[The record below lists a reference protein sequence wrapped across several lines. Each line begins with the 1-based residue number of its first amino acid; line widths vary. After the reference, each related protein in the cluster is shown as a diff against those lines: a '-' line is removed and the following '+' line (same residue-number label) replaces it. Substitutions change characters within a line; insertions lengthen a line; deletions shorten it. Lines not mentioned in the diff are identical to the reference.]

1 MPDAAA
7 DGLQMDEADLSAR
20 IQEVFDRFDKDGG
33 GSLDKQEMM
42 MVFKTL
48 SPSFTSKQINVFI
61 KQLAGSDGEV
71 SHGELMAWIKAGSDE
86 AKEVLAVIVKETGD
100 AMANCVR
107 ETFQRFDSDGG
118 GVLDRDELAR
128 VFRTLDSNFTMKDI
142 DALVKDVDRGGDG
155 KVSQK
160 EFIAWLKR
168 GSDWAKS
175 VNKALAKET
184 GGARDERI
192 KKAFQKYDATG
203 DGSLDIEELRKTLKV
218 LGSFSNDEVTKVCAD
233 LDKSKDGEISYDE
246 FAKWIKSGLGSK
258 EVMKAKAILAPS
270 NSDGLEG
277 VFYNFCGAG
286 HADMDG
292 KSFKKL
298 CIDTELTDK
307 KFNAT
312 QVDLIFQDNR
322 VKPKTKKTIDFIQ
335 FEVALEI
342 LAEKKGHAKADVRN
356 QVLMS
361 GGPKIVAT
369 ATKAM
374 KFVAPG
380 ERPQSGKKPK
390 RTASERRIAAILKA
404 PLNETPGAETWRR
417 DVDNTQLWKVFGLDS
432 KAGQTLKRIYTPNYA
447 PVSPKGRPM
456 SALSANSSVNATF
469 LTKSMSLPDIAKSQG
484 GGARPKLGSTFTSG
498 F

>member
-1 MPDAAA
+1 
-7 DGLQMDEADLSAR
+7 
-20 IQEVFDRFDKDGG
+20 
-33 GSLDKQEMM
+33 
-42 MVFKTL
+42 
-48 SPSFTSKQINVFI
+48 
-61 KQLAGSDGEV
+61 
-71 SHGELMAWIKAGSDE
+71 
-86 AKEVLAVIVKETGD
+86 
-100 AMANCVR
+100 
-107 ETFQRFDSDGG
+107 
-118 GVLDRDELAR
+118 
-128 VFRTLDSNFTMKDI
+128 
-142 DALVKDVDRGGDG
+142 
-155 KVSQK
+155 VSQK

-184 GGARDERI
+184 GGARDQRI